1 MIKRKML
8 WVVGLMSVLI
18 LPLMAQQPG
27 QPGGITSS
35 GIPTTSKTTKKS
47 NIIKLGRFEQPGGL
61 ITQLYQVTPRQS
73 RALKSFISKWLTP
86 KGSAEEYEDLRLLEI
101 TDTPENISRI
111 DELLGAIDQP
121 EPQILLQARIVDITI
136 NSGLQIGVENAY
148 THGSSVKGTDE
159 AKLGPNAA
167 TVDNSARVV
176 FNPEDYLNAVASN
189 ATFQGGSAVFIA
201 KDHQGRLDIA
211 LRAME
216 SNGKAR
222 IISSPRILTI
232 NGQEAIIIT
241 GDEVPYVSSLVP
253 YGTGVQASTAY
264 KEVGVKLSVIPYF
277 IGNNTIEL
285 VVTPEVSVVTGWQSI
300 QAGVSLP
307 VIAKR
312 STSTKVNI
320 KNGETLAIGGLIRE
334 ENLTTD
340 SGVPLLKDIPLLGF
354 FFKYHKDTKVKT
366 DLVFFITPR
375 LIQESKD
382 TMTPIEENIPV
393 EEKDKESFQKDTK
406 NTKDTKK

>member
-1 MIKRKML
+1 MLKRKML
-8 WVVGLMSVLI
+8 WIAGLVLASVL
-18 LPLMAQQPG
+18 PLTAQQAG
-27 QPGGITSS
+27 SQGGSTSS
-35 GIPTTSKTTKKS
+35 GIPTTSKTTKKP

-86 KGSAEEYEDLRLLEI
+86 KGAVEEYEDLRLLEV
-101 TDTPENISRI
+101 TDTPENITRI

-121 EPQILLQARIVDITI
+121 EPQILLQARVADITI
-136 NSGLQIGVENAY
+136 DSALQVGVDNAY
-148 THGSSVKGTDE
+148 TQGSSVKGTAE
-159 AKLGPNAA
+159 ANLGPNAN
-167 TVDNSARVV
+167 TVDNSVSAVL
-176 FNPEDYLNAVASN
+176 NPEDYLNAVASN
-189 ATFQGGSAVFIA
+189 STFQGGSAVFIA
-201 KDHQGRLDIA
+201 KNHEGRLDMA

-216 SNGKAR
+216 SNGKAK

-232 NGQEAIIIT
+232 NGQEAIILT
-241 GDEVPYVSSLVP
+241 GQEFPYVSSLTP
-253 YGTGVQASTAY
+253 YGTGVQASAGY

-300 QAGVSLP
+300 QPGVSLP
-307 VIAKR
+307 VVAKR

-320 KNGETLAIGGLIRE
+320 KNEETLAIGGLIKE
-334 ENLTTD
+334 ENLTVD
-340 SGVPLLKDIPLLGF
+340 KGVPLLKDIPLLGF
-354 FFKYHKDTKVKT
+354 LFRYHKNSTVKT

-382 TMTPIEENIPV
+382 SMTPIEENIPTDK
-393 EEKDKESFQKDTK
+393 KDGLSPQQPVNNKDM
-406 NTKDTKK
+406 KK